1 MLGEPPLC
9 SAYVGPDGE
18 RSATQDWLAVRDAD
32 GRFVAKA
39 EAEWSWR
46 DEDRSVLLFLLFAPE
61 VRGGRLETLNKNGL
75 VLVEIK
81 EKLLRITVID
91 SLAHITHRFQWLNL
105 WGTVL
110 PGQSNYY
117 LSGDNKRIVVR
128 LHKVHDSFA
137 AGTWGSFL
145 DVRTGTYHRATMGWP
160 SVLCELQGAW
170 RSEEEEPIE
179 VVGHQVVWPE
189 GSRDVLVV
197 DESTETFKLGQA
209 GDGEKITASEHAGF
223 YDRRSHSIRWDDGD
237 QWSRIPGLAL
247 RREEAGRKTL
257 PLEYNQQLARWVPW
271 LPPQDFRRQ
280 VAHWMPPLEQEISVK
295 VMLATAAEA
304 DSDDVA
310 SNRNRAPVVELPVGS
325 ARELA
330 EKALSGIKS
339 KLLDSVQCAGEGI
352 LMVSFDA
359 LPSQLLAAC
368 RICALSA
375 SEVGSGSSEGLARAL
390 LSLRDGRPVSP
401 SNESA
406 AIGGLVRWLQWLRCW
421 LAPGARPNL
430 DCALEVLREKQFQAC
445 KEEHHLPANQRST
458 MLLSSCDSC
467 RWPPTWSCCLTK
479 PNDLLELASQSLML
493 ELRRLHE
500 QCSPTDASTSGPER
514 DPNKI
519 FGQARRH
526 VAERLLDEIQV
537 DSVSRR
543 CDAFEQRWSRRYAQ
557 EAAKNLFAGRSTAV
571 KVLRRELSESG
582 FALVEDVLDWGT
594 LVKIQGEARRL
605 MSSDFREGNA
615 KIFSSGPRSRAQ
627 WVEVSEPLLHE
638 LGMLGLSTAVGLLQ
652 QLPFC
657 LSDVVWGVEGS
668 GGLGGC
674 SWACEGQA
682 CLWHDGGCR
691 TRDFSSNPAIEW
703 PGSPQDSAL
712 VEDVPGGHR
721 LIALLFLNTPAWKP
735 EWGGALRCHIGP
747 ISHDVWADGGRLVL
761 LKKVNAFEL
770 LSSQQ
775 SHTVLL
781 LHLYGTPLKVAATS
795 SSMRAGNRFVR
806 EQRPVMEPESL
817 EKAVEIEAEAQLHV
831 PKIQRPDIEQ
841 LVQPEEGP
849 SERGSALNTS
859 PVIPQSPKLELD
871 SHEVIELFEDSLP
884 MAFKVD

>member
-1 MLGEPPLC
+1 M
-9 SAYVGPDGE
+9 YVGPGRE

-46 DEDRSVLLFLLFAPE
+46 DEDRSVLLYLLFAPE

-91 SLAHITHRFQWLNL
+91 SFAHVTHRFQWLNL

-110 PGQSNYY
+110 PGQSNYHV
-117 LSGDNKRIVVR
+117 SGDNKRIVVR
-128 LHKVHDSFA
+128 LRKVHDSFA

-145 DVRTGTYHRATMGWP
+145 DVRTGTYHRAAMGWP

-189 GSRDVLVV
+189 GSRDVLMV

-209 GDGEKITASEHAGF
+209 GDGGKITASEFAGF

-247 RREEAGRKTL
+247 HREEAGRKKL

-280 VAHWMPPLEQEISVK
+280 AAHWMPPLEQEISVK
-295 VMLATAAEA
+295 VMVAFAAEA
-304 DSDDVA
+304 DLDDA
-310 SNRNRAPVVELPVGS
+310 AGIRNGAPVVKLP
-325 ARELA
+325 ADITRERA

-339 KLLDSVQCAGEGI
+339 KLLDSVQCAGEEI
-352 LMVSFDA
+352 LMARFDA
-359 LPSQLLAAC
+359 LPSQLLTVC

-375 SEVGSGSSEGLARAL
+375 SEVGTGSREGLAQAL

-430 DCALEVLREKQFQAC
+430 DSALEVLREKQFQAC
-445 KEEHHLPANQRST
+445 KEEHYLPADQRST
-458 MLLSSCDSC
+458 MLLSSRDSC

-479 PNDLLELASQSLML
+479 PNDLLELASKSLRL

-500 QCSPTDASTSGPER
+500 QCSPAEESTAGQEQ

-519 FGQARRH
+519 FGEARRH
-526 VAERLLDEIQV
+526 VAERLFDEMQV
-537 DSVSRR
+537 GSVSRQ
-543 CDAFEQRWSRRYAQ
+543 CDALEQRWSRRYAQ
-557 EAAKNLFAGRSTAV
+557 EAARILFGGRSAAV
-571 KVLRRELSESG
+571 KVLRRELSEGG
-582 FALVEDVLDWGT
+582 FALVEDVLDWGM
-594 LVKIQGEARRL
+594 LVKIQGEAQRL
-605 MSSDFREGNA
+605 MGNDFRDGSA
-615 KIFSSGPRSRAQ
+615 KIFSSGPGNRAQ
-627 WVEVSEPLLHE
+627 WVEVSEPQLQE

-652 QLPFC
+652 QLSFC
-657 LSDVVWGVEGS
+657 LSDAVWAESGVEGS

-682 CLWHDGGCR
+682 LLWHDRG
-691 TRDFSSNPAIEW
+691 TQESTSNLAIEW
-703 PGSPQDSAL
+703 PGSPQESPL
-712 VEDVPGGHR
+712 LEDVPGGHR
-721 LIALLFLNTPAWKP
+721 LIALLFLNAPAWKP

-761 LKKVNAFEL
+761 LKEVNAFEL
-770 LSSQQ
+770 LSSKQ

-795 SSMRAGNRFVR
+795 GSMRAGIRSIR
-806 EQRPVMEPESL
+806 EQLPATEPKSL
-817 EKAVEIEAEAQLHV
+817 EQDVELEPAVQLHV
-831 PKIQRPDIEQ
+831 PKIQKLDIEQ
-841 LVQPEEGP
+841 LAQPEDGP
-849 SERGSALNTS
+849 PERGCAFNIS
-859 PVIPQSPKLELD
+859 PVIPQSPKFELD